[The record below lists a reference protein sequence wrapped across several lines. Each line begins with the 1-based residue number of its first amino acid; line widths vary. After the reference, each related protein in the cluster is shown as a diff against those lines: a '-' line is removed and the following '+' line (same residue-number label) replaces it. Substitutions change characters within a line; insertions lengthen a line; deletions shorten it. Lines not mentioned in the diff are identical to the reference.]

1 MWPPPPPPLSDYP
14 PPPQIPDFPAP
25 PPLANFPPPPPLT
38 LPKSTNNSDT
48 FPRINGNVASQ
59 IRKISE
65 QFSERDLNNG
75 SSANNQFVTKV
86 EIGTKRDLLTSRDFR
101 GAESQRT
108 DFTRST
114 DLRTSLRSEPSQN
127 HLYRDSERHSLRAF
141 KRNDPTS
148 RRSAGENSRPRR
160 SDFPDRGS
168 RRRARITRNS
178 NYVKRITVNK
188 EPCRSWPGSSRNY
201 TDRGRATNLQLG
213 QLPDNRCFKI
223 RHHAMSPIGEEAE
236 RGHDSI
242 VTTSL
247 LQMTSFS
254 PTSGSNE
261 EDGGQ
266 AEDKGNKED
275 MNQVINQLSQAVM
288 QSKGVSTL
296 TRAVSKARR
305 SQRRSVRRSLS
316 RRSSRGR
323 RSVRSRTGTL
333 RNGVGVEAVKDLW
346 EKSGM
351 KTNGRKLLL
360 ESEDEGEDEGRVNL
374 GYESDLS
381 ELSVPRRYEAL
392 KGHRKTSS
400 QSSTTTYDSVP
411 AGKEQGVR
419 SGRGSWELRG
429 ARDLETDSRHVRF
442 SSRGKEGKER
452 QDKLV
457 YDQVGPT
464 RWSSGPNNSIWE
476 RYYGSTAVRDLNA
489 LETGR
494 LRPAAGSSFG
504 SGFTLD
510 QVSSN
515 MLRKNEVKKKKLK
528 CFCQTV
534 CVFLLLSTF
543 LLVIVAVSILLT
555 RGKNHFGSM

>member
-1 MWPPPPPPLSDYP
+1 MDKLVRFIFNKKNRSKFGKYG
-14 PPPQIPDFPAP
+14 ILFLCSASDFPSP
-25 PPLANFPPPPPLT
+25 PPLANFPPPPPPPIQ
-38 LPKSTNNSDT
+38 PKPANNSDT

-65 QFSERDLNNG
+65 QFDTREAATGGRA
-75 SSANNQFVTKV
+75 SANNQFVTKV

-101 GAESQRT
+101 GVEPAHSE
-108 DFTRST
+108 FGRSV
-114 DLRTSLRSEPSQN
+114 DIRTSLRSEPTQQTI
-127 HLYRDSERHSLRAF
+127 HRDSDRHSLRAF
-141 KRNDPTS
+141 RRNDPRA
-148 RRSAGENSRPRR
+148 RRSTGGGQARPRH
-160 SDFPDRGS
+160 SDCPDRGS

-188 EPCRSWPGSSRNY
+188 EPSRSWPGTSRNY
-201 TDRGRATNLQLG
+201 TDRARVANVPSSLV
-213 QLPDNRCFKI
+213 PDKCFKI
-223 RHHAMSPIGEEAE
+223 RHQTMSPIGEEAE

-261 EDGGQ
+261 EDGAQG
-266 AEDKGNKED
+266 DGLRNKED
-275 MNQVINQLSQAVM
+275 MDEVINQLSHAVM

-305 SQRRSVRRSLS
+305 SQRKSVRRSLS
-316 RRSSRGR
+316 RRSSRRR

-333 RNGVGVEAVKDLW
+333 RKGAGVEAVKDLW

-360 ESEDEGEDEGRVNL
+360 ESEDEGGDEGRVNL

-381 ELSVPRRYEAL
+381 EVSVPRPYGAL
-392 KGHRKTSS
+392 RGHRKSNS

-411 AGKEQGVR
+411 GKDQGSR
-419 SGRGSWELRG
+419 ESWRLRG
-429 ARDLETDSRHVRF
+429 DLETDSRHVRF
-442 SSRGKEGKER
+442 SSRGKEAREG

-457 YDQVGPT
+457 YDQVAPT
-464 RWSSGPNNSIWE
+464 RWVAGPNNSIWE
-476 RYYGSTAVRDLNA
+476 RYYGSTAVRDLHA
-489 LETGR
+489 LESGR
-494 LRPAAGSSFG
+494 MQGAAGSNFG

-510 QVSSN
+510 Q
-515 MLRKNEVKKKKLK
+515 E
-528 CFCQTV
+528 
-534 CVFLLLSTF
+534 
-543 LLVIVAVSILLT
+543 
-555 RGKNHFGSM
+555 